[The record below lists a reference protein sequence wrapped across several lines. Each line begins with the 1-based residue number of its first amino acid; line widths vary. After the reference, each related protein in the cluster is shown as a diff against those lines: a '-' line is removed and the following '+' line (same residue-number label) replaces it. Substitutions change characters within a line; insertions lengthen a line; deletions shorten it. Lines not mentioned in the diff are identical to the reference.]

1 MNLALGREFPATE
14 YGSGPHLCQTYQQPA
29 DRGGIPLLA
38 ATKGLAPVVGSV
50 PSPQRYC

>member
-38 ATKGLAPVVGSV
+38 ATKGWHL
-50 PSPQRYC
+50 